1 MGVSA
6 GPLRVQHPLE
16 LLTHTMD
23 PEQATGK
30 TPIEIFRI
38 LKQPLSCTRHAAVTS
53 LLLNLRKSR

>member
-30 TPIEIFRI
+30 T
-38 LKQPLSCTRHAAVTS
+38 Q
-53 LLLNLRKSR
+53 SRYLGS